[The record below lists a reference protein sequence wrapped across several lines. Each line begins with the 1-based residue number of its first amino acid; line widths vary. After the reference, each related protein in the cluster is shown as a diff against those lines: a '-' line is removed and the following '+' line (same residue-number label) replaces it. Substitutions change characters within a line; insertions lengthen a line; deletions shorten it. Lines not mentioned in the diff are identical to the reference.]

1 MLYYEGL
8 EEVIFSKHEL
18 LSEEPD
24 ELVVISGFLGP
35 APVERLNELSDMK
48 ITVIGGMYPSGLDA
62 RLWSSLEKI
71 SK

>member
-24 ELVVISGFLGP
+24 ELIVISGFLGNSI
-35 APVERLNELSDMK
+35 A
-48 ITVIGGMYPSGLDA
+48 
-62 RLWSSLEKI
+62 
-71 SK
+71 